1 MNRLPSRKVIILA
14 VILLVI
20 TIGVLWYV
28 GKKNR
33 TERERKQD
41 QIMAELLEKNKNLR
55 EIVEGNLKEKGSLQS
70 FNSASLFEGEEIKIN
85 TLETV
90 TISDLK
96 NYAENLAEI
105 FKPLTKSR
113 KNEVRIMLDALDN
126 NNRTLTKE
134 IVSARLTFEQII
146 TTLSQTS
153 TPGEMATLQKNI
165 VLTLKKMSALTAQME
180 KVVDEP
186 VLALESGQTYLTEIE
201 KLTSFI
207 KTLND
212 YLLKTG
218 AIGPENKIIVV
229 FEKE

>member
-1 MNRLPSRKVIILA
+1 LNRLPSRKVIILA

-146 TTLSQTS
+146 TALSQTS
-153 TPGEMATLQKNI
+153 TPGEMATIQKNI

>member
-146 TTLSQTS
+146 TALSQTS
-153 TPGEMATLQKNI
+153 TPGEMATIQKNI